1 MYPFPKKA
9 YLFTQAFLDL
19 DQLLSTFYVVRIL
32 SDFLSS
38 GIFGS
43 GFAYMYANVHK
54 AQNFHH
60 HYERISQKFE
70 RLIFQTNIREVHSI
84 PKHNNTSYFRLTNKL
99 TWRPIILK
107 KKTPPVECFVANF
120 LTFYARS
127 WTHQNM
133 ATLCAGLLMERAG
146 KLIHILTVRH
156 WLMILKNIKLT
167 ITFRITR
174 GHHRWRDE
182 KDVSSVIV
190 NIVDPSDIR
199 HLGTWHMFACAFA
212 RTRFSIFQ

>member
-1 MYPFPKKA
+1 MPPRYRSYRTRPSCRRWQLATGLLHRGSSHSKVSKVSHFARILYTYRSMYPFPKKA

-99 TWRPIILK
+99 T
-107 KKTPPVECFVANF
+107 
-120 LTFYARS
+120 
-127 WTHQNM
+127 
-133 ATLCAGLLMERAG
+133 
-146 KLIHILTVRH
+146 
-156 WLMILKNIKLT
+156 
-167 ITFRITR
+167 
-174 GHHRWRDE
+174 
-182 KDVSSVIV
+182 
-190 NIVDPSDIR
+190 
-199 HLGTWHMFACAFA
+199 
-212 RTRFSIFQ
+212 